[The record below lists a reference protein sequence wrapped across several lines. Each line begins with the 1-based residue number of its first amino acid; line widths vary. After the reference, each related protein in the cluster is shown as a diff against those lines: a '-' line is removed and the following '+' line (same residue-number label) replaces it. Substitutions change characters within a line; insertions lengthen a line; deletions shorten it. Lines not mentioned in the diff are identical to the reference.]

1 MDGSE
6 YKQLTSHRPKFFIT
20 DVTMPVVT
28 ISYLDQEKMANKL
41 DNAKGTIYVNSLEKI
56 LDEDEMFNYA
66 CCTDNCTRFDVLVLD
81 KSFIYI

>member
-20 DVTMPVVT
+20 DVAMPVVT

-41 DNAKGTIYVNSLEKI
+41 DNAKGTIFVNSLEKI
-56 LDEDEMFNYA
+56 LDEKIQN
-66 CCTDNCTRFDVLVLD
+66 R
-81 KSFIYI
+81 